1 MKPVS
6 KGLTRT
12 LRDWAP
18 TGTDALLERTTLGG
32 LAASAAGTLSG
43 TNSAELR
50 HRWPEAQFCCCIA
63 VFASPF
69 TSTPEVAVALSNARL
84 DYSLGCRRLCQ
95 VNWIH
100 SKISVNCRWLFYVIS
115 MA

>member
-69 TSTPEVAVALSNARL
+69 TSTPEVAVALSNPAFP
-84 DYSLGCRRLCQ
+84 
-95 VNWIH
+95 
-100 SKISVNCRWLFYVIS
+100 K
-115 MA
+115 